1 MTAVS
6 PEIFAEPRARAG
18 MATLA
23 PALAIAAIASIGAGA
38 IHAAAIGVHSEHRQA
53 VITFTLLA
61 IAQLG
66 WGVFALQRAGR
77 LTALAGASINV
88 AAVVGWVM
96 AKTTGIS
103 FIDGL
108 EVDESPQ
115 FADTTAAVLAGI
127 VVVAAVCAF
136 FWQNPQAWF
145 GSVAFTGVALVT
157 AVITAFAM
165 VGA

>member
-6 PEIFAEPRARAG
+6 PEIFAQPRSRTGAL
-18 MATLA
+18 TLA
-23 PALAIAAIASIGAGA
+23 PVVAVATLGSIGAGA

-53 VITFTLLA
+53 VITFTILA

-77 LTALAGASINV
+77 LTMLTGAAINL

-96 AKTTGIS
+96 AKTSGIT

-108 EVDESPQ
+108 DVDESPQ
-115 FADTTAAVLAGI
+115 FADTAAAALAAIVVLAAL
-127 VVVAAVCAF
+127 AAW
-136 FWQNPQAWF
+136 FWRSPQAWF
-145 GSVAFTGVALVT
+145 GSLAFTGTAMAT
-157 AVITAFAM
+157 AVPSWPA
-165 VGA
+165 